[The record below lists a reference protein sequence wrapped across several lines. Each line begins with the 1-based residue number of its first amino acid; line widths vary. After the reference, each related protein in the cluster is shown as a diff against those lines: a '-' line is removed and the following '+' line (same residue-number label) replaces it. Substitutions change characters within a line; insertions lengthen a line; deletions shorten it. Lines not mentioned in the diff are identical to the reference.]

1 MYISLSW
8 ANVVRHRKILIKF
21 SIEEEKF
28 AACTIP
34 RIDNNVLTVMISKHT
49 IPCLRLPGS
58 ENYVMQHRE
67 LKTYRLRTSF
77 QTFIADH
84 KVQRKIAHTSKIQFN
99 IESIGICYLDL
110 FLFFRKISSIYIK
123 RFNHDDDYSP
133 T

>member
-1 MYISLSW
+1 
-8 ANVVRHRKILIKF
+8 
-21 SIEEEKF
+21 
-28 AACTIP
+28 
-34 RIDNNVLTVMISKHT
+34 MISKHT

-84 KVQRKIAHTSKIQFN
+84 KVQRKIAHASKIQFN
-99 IESIGICYLDL
+99 IESIRICYLNHFL
-110 FLFFRKISSIYIK
+110 FFFRKISSICIK

-133 T
+133 I